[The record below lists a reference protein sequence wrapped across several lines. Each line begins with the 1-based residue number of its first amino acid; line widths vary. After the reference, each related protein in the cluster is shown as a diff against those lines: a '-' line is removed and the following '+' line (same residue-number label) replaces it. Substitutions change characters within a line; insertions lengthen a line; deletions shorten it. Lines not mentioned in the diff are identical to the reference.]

1 MVSGNVLLDMLL
13 SDSSSDDNSAVFIM
27 LAFLHQK
34 RLNRRKRS
42 RMEEERLNRRKRS
55 RIRPLR
61 PQSRSLPRPFIPSSK
76 SPSFSASMCASF
88 FFFFFLSNNSVFKPK
103 VTSGTVE
110 KLTIQ
115 SEEDMQHQQTADTW
129 QRRESATIAFRGS
142 DLPCLFTVS
151 GQPPLRRDIRHQ
163 GEIRGLDIQCVRAAV
178 VRVSIAPEQGHRVA
192 RSPNSEYLGGVAP
205 EQGERVARSP
215 NSVYLGSVAPERG
228 HRVARS
234 PNSVHLGRV
243 APRDGAQSRGGISEH
258 NDSMARSQGYDHL
271 EMGHKAAEES
281 QSITVEWSVAWAM
294 TVLKHGGGNDAS
306 DSCSSSS
313 DPELQAN
320 NDDVVEVGEYDES
333 LSYSSGYEGEDSS
346 ADEVDVNSSGSL
358 TKDDDIG
365 IKDGGQGDA
374 NVVNTLSNT
383 VAKETGHARSEIL
396 LNKGRLRLIR
406 NSVGEVEGEVNAG
419 AERRARIA
427 AAALVDSL
435 AIEMISK

>member
-13 SDSSSDDNSAVFIM
+13 SDSSSDDNSAK
-27 LAFLHQK
+27 A
-34 RLNRRKRS
+34 
-42 RMEEERLNRRKRS
+42 
-55 RIRPLR
+55 
-61 PQSRSLPRPFIPSSK
+61 
-76 SPSFSASMCASF
+76 
-88 FFFFFLSNNSVFKPK
+88 
-103 VTSGTVE
+103 TSGTVE

-129 QRRESATIAFRGS
+129 HRRDDSFPGCNGRS

-163 GEIRGLDIQCVRAAV
+163 GSEAGLEGLSRARLIQSFSGNGGDLVARWLRRRGSSARWGSA
-178 VRVSIAPEQGHRVA
+178 GHREGDGDY
-192 RSPNSEYLGGVAP
+192 P
-205 EQGERVARSP
+205 
-215 NSVYLGSVAPERG
+215 RG
-228 HRVARS
+228 R
-234 PNSVHLGRV
+234 
-243 APRDGAQSRGGISEH
+243 
-258 NDSMARSQGYDHL
+258 
-271 EMGHKAAEES
+271 
-281 QSITVEWSVAWAM
+281 W
-294 TVLKHGGGNDAS
+294 VLKHGGGNDAS

-358 TKDDDIG
+358 TKDDDLG

-383 VAKETGHARSEIL
+383 VAKENCKLGFKCRLCPRTVCMTEETLKARLKSKGHARSEIL

-427 AAALVDSL
+427 AAALVPANSKKEKRRREKIQTWIKPAYQQSIQQRKGL
-435 AIEMISK
+435 NSRIEASDKYVGF